1 MEAYIGT
8 ILAFA
13 FPRVPTGWHAC
24 DGALLDISQN
34 EALYAIIGTTYG
46 GDGVRTFAL
55 PDLRSRVAIHTGQGG
70 GLSNRALGLAAGSE
84 NVTLQL
90 TEYPQHSH
98 NLVVTSDN
106 QTANA
111 GPSQSAGFGVGFG
124 GATPYV
130 SDTSGVPLVMNDN
143 MVSTAQGGS
152 QPHNNLMPSLVL
164 NYCIAL
170 QGIFPSPN

>member
-24 DGALLDISQN
+24 DGTLLDISQN
-34 EALYAIIGTTYG
+34 QVLYAIIGTTYG
-46 GDGVRTFAL
+46 GDGVRNFAL
-55 PDLRSRVAIHTGQGG
+55 PDLRGRVPIHTGQGG
-70 GLSNRALGLAAGSE
+70 GLSNRPLGLAAGSE

-106 QTANA
+106 QTADA
-111 GPSQSAGFGVGFG
+111 GPTQNAVFGVGLG

-130 SDTSGVPLVMNDN
+130 SDTSGTPIVMNAN
-143 MVSTAQGGS
+143 VISTTQGGGS
-152 QPHNNLMPSLVL
+152 HNNLMPSLVL

-170 QGIFPSPN
+170 EGLFPSPN